1 MATPVEQLH
10 EVGLLVMCLHCL
22 LVGNTQQFHKII
34 TIPVE
39 LQLYQL
45 NEFMYTFLQ
54 CSMLS
59 VHHKVQINTSFLA
72 DDVHSVL
79 ILVGQSLSL

>member
-1 MATPVEQLH
+1 MKKKQITSFLHVQIITFWMVTPVEQLN
-10 EVGLLVMCLHCL
+10 EVGFLIMCLHCL
-22 LVGNTQQFHKII
+22 LAWNTQQFHKII

-59 VHHKVQINTSFLA
+59 VHHKV
-72 DDVHSVL
+72 
-79 ILVGQSLSL
+79 